1 MKSVV
6 DTYMHDLK
14 VAIANIGMAIAGFA
28 DLDIFIKVVAFILGS
43 VYTIQRI
50 VYNYYQ
56 RKEQKKINDNIING
70 K

>member
-1 MKSVV
+1 
-6 DTYMHDLK
+6 MHDLK